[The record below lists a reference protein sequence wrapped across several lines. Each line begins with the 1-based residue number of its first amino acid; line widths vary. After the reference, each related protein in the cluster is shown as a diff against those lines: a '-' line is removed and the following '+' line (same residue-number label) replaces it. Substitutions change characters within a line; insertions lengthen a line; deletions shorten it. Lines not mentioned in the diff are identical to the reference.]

1 MQARKLFIFPT
12 YKNKNIKL
20 YYFLTAFM
28 NGWFILPNWV
38 FYFAKFIS
46 IIQVGI
52 IDGISKLVA
61 VFLEVPS
68 GAVSDLVGKK
78 KTLIFGNAFLVL
90 SCLTLIYA
98 TNFLWLLIGNI
109 FMFIGFAFISGSK
122 EALLYD
128 SLIDIKKE
136 KHYDEVLGKVNSIAT
151 FVTILS
157 IFAGGLL
164 FRFNPRYTFVAW
176 AIFSLVSI
184 FILMFMKEPLS
195 DEEQVNYYEY
205 FSKLKSGVS
214 SIFTK
219 SVVTFVL
226 PVLFFSMLIKSYEGV
241 IRQNTGA
248 YFGFTGETFG
258 YLMAL
263 ISIPTLFV
271 SYNYN
276 KIAKKLKGGIEY
288 LFIGLYALGF
298 LIVYLTNSV
307 IYGIASF
314 ILVYTAQEIV
324 KPYVTSLVNRNTLSK
339 HRATALSTVNLFS
352 EFPYMIIVLFLGPLI
367 EVSSIKFLY
376 LGFIVALGGYIAT
389 RLIKDGRQ
397 RRQAPT
403 IKDQLEQE
411 PIYTRE

>member
-1 MQARKLFIFPT
+1 
-12 YKNKNIKL
+12 
-20 YYFLTAFM
+20 
-28 NGWFILPNWV
+28 
-38 FYFAKFIS
+38 
-46 IIQVGI
+46 
-52 IDGISKLVA
+52 
-61 VFLEVPS
+61 
-68 GAVSDLVGKK
+68 
-78 KTLIFGNAFLVL
+78 
-90 SCLTLIYA
+90 
-98 TNFLWLLIGNI
+98 
-109 FMFIGFAFISGSK
+109 
-122 EALLYD
+122 
-128 SLIDIKKE
+128 
-136 KHYDEVLGKVNSIAT
+136 
-151 FVTILS
+151 
-157 IFAGGLL
+157 
-164 FRFNPRYTFVAW
+164 
-176 AIFSLVSI
+176 
-184 FILMFMKEPLS
+184 
-195 DEEQVNYYEY
+195 
-205 FSKLKSGVS
+205 
-214 SIFTK
+214 
-219 SVVTFVL
+219 
-226 PVLFFSMLIKSYEGV
+226 MLIKSYEGV